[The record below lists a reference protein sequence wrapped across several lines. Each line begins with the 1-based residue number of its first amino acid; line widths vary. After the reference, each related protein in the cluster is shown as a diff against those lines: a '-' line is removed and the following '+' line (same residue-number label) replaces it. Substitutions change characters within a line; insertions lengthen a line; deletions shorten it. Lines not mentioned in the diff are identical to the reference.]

1 MGGSSHHPKVVGGG
15 DTSNVQVKGEALL
28 DMKNASEH
36 LACSERFLRRLV
48 QERRIPFVR
57 LAGTRIR
64 FLRSDLDRWI
74 DGQRIDAL
82 R

>member
-1 MGGSSHHPKVVGGG
+1 
-15 DTSNVQVKGEALL
+15 
-28 DMKNASEH
+28 MKNASEH